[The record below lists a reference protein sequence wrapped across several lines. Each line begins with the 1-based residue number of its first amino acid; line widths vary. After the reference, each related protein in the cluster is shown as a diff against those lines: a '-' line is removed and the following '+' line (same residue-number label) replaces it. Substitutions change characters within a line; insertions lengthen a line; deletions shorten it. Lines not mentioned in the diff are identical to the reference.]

1 MTFDQKIQIWNT
13 LGTWL
18 AALATLAAVIVA
30 LYLSARAE
38 QLKLD
43 LRVGL
48 RKIIQGVTNTPE
60 ECVCFEVT
68 NSGLHPITVTSCGWI
83 IGKGKRRRLLL
94 QNPTIR
100 YSSSLPIELAYGKQA
115 TFMISFTEAPEWL
128 SEFSKNLDRD
138 RLNAE
143 LKSLRAFVYTSIGKT
158 IEIKPETSLV
168 GRLRSA
174 RLDTQS

>member
-13 LGTWL
+13 IGTWL

-30 LYLSARAE
+30 LYLSVKAE
-38 QLKLD
+38 QLKVD

-48 RKIIQGVTNTPE
+48 RKIIQGKINTPE

-68 NSGLHPITVTSCGWI
+68 NSGLHPITVVNFGWI
-83 IGKGKRRRLLL
+83 IGKGKRRKLLH

-100 YSSSLPIELAYGKQA
+100 YSSGIPIELAYGKQA
-115 TFMISFTEAPEWL
+115 MFMISFSEAPNWL
-128 SEFSKNLDRD
+128 ADFSSNLEKDHLD
-138 RLNAE
+138 SD

-158 IEIKPETSLV
+158 VEIKPESALLE
-168 GRLRSA
+168 RLRSV
-174 RLDTQS
+174 RLDA